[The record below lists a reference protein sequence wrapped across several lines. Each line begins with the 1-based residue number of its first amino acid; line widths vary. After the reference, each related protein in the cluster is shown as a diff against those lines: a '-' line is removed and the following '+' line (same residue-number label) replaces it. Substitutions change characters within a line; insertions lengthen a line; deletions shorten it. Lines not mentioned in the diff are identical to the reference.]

1 MRHEIVYGSEGMTF
15 VIFTNVFDG
24 KEGVE
29 VAGSTVK
36 KIKAK
41 KRTIATIFFHT
52 CASE

>member
-29 VAGSTVK
+29 VADNSPS
-36 KIKAK
+36 
-41 KRTIATIFFHT
+41 IF
-52 CASE
+52 